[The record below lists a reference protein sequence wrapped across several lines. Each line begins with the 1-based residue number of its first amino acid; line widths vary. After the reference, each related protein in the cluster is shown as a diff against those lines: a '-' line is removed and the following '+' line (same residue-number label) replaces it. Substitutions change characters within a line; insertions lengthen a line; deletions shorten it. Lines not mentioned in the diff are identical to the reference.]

1 MKNLKELKDIANNL
15 TLLYVEDDNELRDII
30 EKYLLKFF
38 TTVKACKDGEEAL
51 EEYKKN
57 RYDIIITDI
66 KMPRLNGLQ
75 MATKIKEINE
85 MQDIIILSAYSEI
98 ENYVESIKIGIEGY
112 ILKPIN
118 YEHMNQLLFKVSTKI
133 KNKKENEEY
142 KNNLEQII
150 ELKTIELKK
159 QFLTDS
165 LTGLYNK
172 NYLDEILKSNEKR
185 SLLLINIDNFG
196 ILNDNYGFDIGDS
209 ILIQTAHLLESF
221 EFSADIK
228 HKLFRL
234 QGDEFVFL
242 FENDEN
248 ERKALFVANYIK
260 KYFDTYTFELNNLK
274 INISFTMAID
284 FGQYKELLRNTSLS
298 IHEIREIGKNHIKIF
313 ENNSEFQELQKNNIY
328 WISRLKYIIA
338 NNAILPFFQPI
349 VDLKTNKIKKYES
362 LARIIDNENIISP
375 IKFLKPAK
383 LAGLISEITKKIIV
397 ESFKIIQNTDINI
410 SINIVEQDF
419 KENYLI
425 EFLEENRILYNLSSS
440 QIILEILE
448 SISISEQLNSSIIEQ
463 LNSLKEL
470 GYKLSIDDFGTE
482 NSNFSRLLSLK
493 VDYIKIDGCFIK
505 NLDTDLNSQKIV
517 KAIVNF
523 AHSMKAEV
531 IAEYV
536 HNEAVYAKI
545 KEFNIDYAQ
554 GYYLGK
560 PQEHIPFELK
570 R

>member
-15 TLLYVEDDNELRDII
+15 TILYVEDDNELRYII

-38 TTVKACKDGEEAL
+38 STVKACKDGEKGL

-66 KMPRLNGLQ
+66 KMPKLNGLQ

-98 ENYVESIKIGIEGY
+98 ENYVESIRIGVEGY

-172 NYLDEILKSNEKR
+172 NYLDEILKSNEKK

-196 ILNDNYGFDIGDS
+196 ILNDNYGFDIGDN
-209 ILIQTAHLLESF
+209 ILIQTAHLLKSF
-221 EFSADIK
+221 EFNEDIK

-248 ERKALFVANYIK
+248 EEKALFVANYIK

-313 ENNSEFQELQKNNIY
+313 ENNSEFQELQRNNIY

-338 NNAILPFFQPI
+338 NNSIKPFFQPI
-349 VDLKTNKIKKYES
+349 VDLKNNKVKKYES
-362 LARIIDNENIISP
+362 LARIIDNNNIIAP

-383 LAGLISEITKKIIV
+383 LAGLISEITKKMII

-419 KENYLI
+419 KENYFI

-523 AHSMKAEV
+523 AHSMQAEV

-536 HNEAVYAKI
+536 HNEAVYEKI
-545 KEFNIDYAQ
+545 KEFGIDYAQ
-554 GYYLGK
+554 GYYLGE
-560 PQEHIPFELK
+560 PQEHIQI
-570 R
+570 